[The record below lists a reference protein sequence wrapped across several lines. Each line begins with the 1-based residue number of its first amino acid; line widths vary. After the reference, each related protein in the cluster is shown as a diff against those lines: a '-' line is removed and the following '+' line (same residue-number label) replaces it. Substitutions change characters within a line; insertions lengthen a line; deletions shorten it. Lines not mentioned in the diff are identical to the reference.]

1 MFWHVAC
8 YCWGVTRM
16 DMKTKLI
23 FFIGIAF
30 VSVMASV
37 IGTEAWGQAMTLRD
51 CMEYAISNST
61 KVRIQQAEIGDAQ
74 IARRNAILKAFT
86 PSISGSSYAY
96 YNFGRSIDPET
107 NTYVTETSFHNG
119 YSVGAGLTLFNGFEA
134 VNNLKISKTSL
145 AIGQTQE
152 KQVEADICLAV
163 MEAYYNVVYFKRL
176 SDIYEA
182 QVAVAEASLQKLQ
195 KQEEI
200 GQKSH
205 ADVVQAEADLA
216 DRRYDAIEARNQ
228 YADQRT
234 NLADLMFWPVD
245 QELVID
251 TEIPGQAGT
260 REKREPRPS
269 GANDGGIVMPD
280 LIGHLNATDV
290 VDYALSHDP
299 GVKIAGWQA
308 ENARRELATARWQLL
323 PSLSLNAGWS
333 TSYFN
338 YPGQDLHL
346 DPYRDQL
353 RNHQGEYIQ
362 FSMSIPIYNRLQG
375 HDNIARKRNAVKK
388 MTAQYDQ
395 KRREVA
401 SEVQRAVQDRDGAQA
416 AYEQALRKASVQ
428 EEAYQL
434 NAKKMEQGL
443 ISSIEYQTATN
454 NYLRAQADEM
464 NSLFKYLI
472 KQAVVRYYNGVE
484 YINQ

>member
-1 MFWHVAC
+1 
-8 YCWGVTRM
+8 
-16 DMKTKLI
+16 
-23 FFIGIAF
+23 
-30 VSVMASV
+30 MASV
-37 IGTEAWGQAMTLRD
+37 IGTEARGQAMTLRD

-74 IARRNAILKAFT
+74 VARRNAVLKAFT
-86 PSISGSSYAY
+86 PTISGSTYAY

-107 NTYVTETSFHNG
+107 NIYVTETSFHNG
-119 YSVGAGLTLFNGFEA
+119 YSVGAGITLFDGFSA
-134 VNNLKISKTSL
+134 VNNLKISKTAL

-152 KQVEADICLAV
+152 KQVESDICLAV
-163 MEAYYNVVYFKRL
+163 MEAYYNVVYYKRL
-176 SDIYEA
+176 CDIYEA
-182 QVAVAEASLQKLQ
+182 QVAVAETTLQKLQ

-205 ADVVQAEADLA
+205 ADVVQADADLA
-216 DRRYDAIEARNQ
+216 DRRYDAINARNQ

-251 TEIPGQAGT
+251 TEIPGQAG
-260 REKREPRPS
+260 
-269 GANDGGIVMPD
+269 NDGGIVMPD
-280 LIGHLNATDV
+280 LIGHLDATDV

-338 YPGQDLHL
+338 YPGKDLQL
-346 DPYRDQL
+346 DPYATQL

-362 FSMSIPIYNRLQG
+362 FSMTIPIYNRLQG
-375 HDNIARKRNAVKK
+375 HDNIARKRNALKK

-401 SEVQRAVQDRDGAQA
+401 SEVQRAVQDRDGALA

>member
-1 MFWHVAC
+1 MAA
-8 YCWGVTRM
+8 G
-16 DMKTKLI
+16 
-23 FFIGIAF
+23 IGLAT
-30 VSVMASV
+30 VLSAQAR
-37 IGTEAWGQAMTLRD
+37 EARVMTLKD

-74 IARRNAILKAFT
+74 IARRNAVLKAFT
-86 PSISGSSYAY
+86 PNVSGNTYAY

-119 YSVGAGLTLFNGFEA
+119 YSVGAGITLFDGFSA

-163 MEAYYNVVYFKRL
+163 MEAYYNVVYYKRL
-176 SDIYEA
+176 TDIYEA
-182 QVAVAEASLQKLQ
+182 QVVTAESMLARAR

-200 GQKSH
+200 GQKSQ

-216 DRRYDAIEARNQ
+216 DRQYDAINAKNL
-228 YADQRT
+228 YNDQLM

-245 QELVID
+245 QELAVE
-251 TEIPGQAGT
+251 TEIPGLASLA
-260 REKREPRPS
+260 R
-269 GANDGGIVMPD
+269 NDEGIVMPD
-280 LIGHLNATDV
+280 LIGHLDATDV
-290 VDYALSHDP
+290 VDYALTNNP
-299 GVKIAGWQA
+299 AVKIAGWNLD
-308 ENARRELATARWQLL
+308 NARRELSTAIGQLL

-333 TSYFN
+333 TSFFN

-346 DPYRDQL
+346 DPYMDQL

-375 HDNIARKRNAVKK
+375 HDNVARKRNAVKK

-395 KRREVA
+395 KRRDVE
-401 SEVQRAVQDRDGAQA
+401 SEVRRAVQDRDGAESAYAQA
-416 AYEQALRKASVQ
+416 FRKAGVQEQAW
-428 EEAYQL
+428 QL
-434 NAKKMEQGL
+434 NAKKMEQGM
-443 ISSIEYQTATN
+443 ISPIEYQTATN
-454 NYLRAQADEM
+454 NYLRAKADEM

-472 KQAVVRYYNGVE
+472 KQAVVRYYNGTE

>member
-1 MFWHVAC
+1 MK
-8 YCWGVTRM
+8 M
-16 DMKTKLI
+16 DMKTKHI

-119 YSVGAGLTLFNGFEA
+119 YSVGAGITLFNGFEA

-176 SDIYEA
+176 CDIYEA

-251 TEIPGQAGT
+251 TEIGT
-260 REKREPRPS
+260 FTFAQEDKES
-269 GANDGGIVMPD
+269 VI
-280 LIGHLNATDV
+280 
-290 VDYALSHDP
+290 DYALSHDP

>member
-1 MFWHVAC
+1 M
-8 YCWGVTRM
+8 
-16 DMKTKLI
+16 
-23 FFIGIAF
+23 
-30 VSVMASV
+30 V
-37 IGTEAWGQAMTLRD
+37 IGLGLAPVMPAQARMARVMTLRD
-51 CMEYAISNST
+51 CMEYAVSNST
-61 KVRIQQAEIGDAQ
+61 KIRIQQAEIGDAQ
-74 IARRNAILKAFT
+74 IARRNALLNVFT
-86 PSISGSSYAY
+86 PSVSGNAYAY

-119 YSVGAGLTLFNGFEA
+119 YSLGAGIDLFNGFSA

-163 MEAYYNVVYFKRL
+163 MEAYCNVVYYKRL
-176 SDIYEA
+176 CDIYEA
-182 QVAVAEASLQKLQ
+182 QVLAAESMLKKVE

-200 GQKSH
+200 GQKSR

-216 DRRYDAIEARNQ
+216 DRKYDAINAKNM
-228 YADQRT
+228 YNDQLM

-251 TEIPGQAGT
+251 TENVIPGFTG
-260 REKREPRPS
+260 
-269 GANDGGIVMPD
+269 D
-280 LIGHLNATDV
+280 LSADEV
-290 VDYALSHDP
+290 VDFALANNP
-299 GVKIAGWQA
+299 AVKIAGWKA
-308 ENARRELATARWQLL
+308 DNARRELSTARWQLL
-323 PSLSLNAGWS
+323 PRLSLNTGWS

-338 YPGQDLHL
+338 YPGQDLNI
-346 DPYRDQL
+346 DPYMDQL

-362 FSMSIPIYNRLQG
+362 FSMSIPIYDRLQKNG
-375 HDNIARKRNAVKK
+375 NMARKRNAARK
-388 MTAQYDQ
+388 MAAEYDQ
-395 KRREVA
+395 KRRDVE
-401 SEVQRAVQDRDGAQA
+401 SEVRRAVQDCDGAAA
-416 AYEQALRKASVQ
+416 AYTQALKKARVQ

-454 NYLRAQADEM
+454 NFLKAQADEM
-464 NSLFKYLI
+464 NSLLKYFI

>member
-1 MFWHVAC
+1 LEENSMN
-8 YCWGVTRM
+8 
-16 DMKTKLI
+16 KTF
-23 FFIGIAF
+23 FFIGIAL
-30 VSVMASV
+30 VIVASV
-37 IGTEAWGQAMTLRD
+37 IGTEARGQAMSLRD

-61 KVRIQQAEIGDAQ
+61 KIRIQQAEIGDAQ
-74 IARRNAILKAFT
+74 IARRNAVLKTFT
-86 PSISGSSYAY
+86 PTISGSTYAY

-107 NTYVTETSFHNG
+107 NIYVTETSFHNG
-119 YSVGAGLTLFNGFEA
+119 YSLGAGITLFDGFSA
-134 VNNLKISKTSL
+134 VNNMKITKTAL

-163 MEAYYNVVYFKRL
+163 MEAYYNVVYYKRL
-176 SDIYEA
+176 CDIYEA
-182 QVAVAEASLQKLQ
+182 QVTVAEASLQKLQ

-216 DRRYDAIEARNQ
+216 NRRYDAIEARNM
-228 YADQRT
+228 YADQKT

-245 QELVID
+245 QELVINTD
-251 TEIPGQAGT
+251 CAVPGL
-260 REKREPRPS
+260 S
-269 GANDGGIVMPD
+269 GD
-280 LIGHLNATDV
+280 LTAEEVTS
-290 VDYALSHDP
+290 YALSHDP
-299 GVKIAGWQA
+299 GVKIAGWKV

-323 PSLSLNAGWS
+323 PSLSFNAGWS

-338 YPGQDLHL
+338 YPGQNLQL
-346 DPYRDQL
+346 DSYRDQL
-353 RNHQGEYIQ
+353 RNHQGEYLQ
-362 FSMSIPIYNRLQG
+362 LSMSIPIYNRLQG
-375 HDNIARKRNAVKK
+375 HDNIARKRNALKK
-388 MTAQYDQ
+388 MNAQYDQ

-401 SEVQRAVQDRDGAQA
+401 SEVQRAIQDRDGAQA
-416 AYEQALRKASVQ
+416 AYEQAFRMASVQ

-472 KQAVVRYYNGVE
+472 KQAVVRYYNGTE

>member
-1 MFWHVAC
+1 MV
-8 YCWGVTRM
+8 
-16 DMKTKLI
+16 
-23 FFIGIAF
+23 IGLGL
-30 VSVMASV
+30 ASV
-37 IGTEAWGQAMTLRD
+37 LTAQAQEARKMTLRD
-51 CMEYAISNST
+51 CMAYAISNST
-61 KVRIQQAEIGDAQ
+61 KMRIQQAETGDAQ
-74 IARRNAILKAFT
+74 IARRNAVLKAFT
-86 PSISGSSYAY
+86 PSVSGNTYAY

-119 YSVGAGLTLFNGFEA
+119 YSVGAGIDLFNGFSA

-145 AIGQTQE
+145 AIGQTKE

-163 MEAYYNVVYFKRL
+163 MEAYYNVVYYKRL
-176 SDIYEA
+176 VDIYEA
-182 QVAVAEASLQKLQ
+182 QAVTAESSLARLR

-216 DRRYDAIEARNQ
+216 DRQYEVINTRNM
-228 YADQRT
+228 YNDQLM

-251 TEIPGQAGT
+251 TEMPGQAGHDAT
-260 REKREPRPS
+260 VIPS
-269 GANDGGIVMPD
+269 QAGHDAFVILGQAGHGASVIPGLTGDI
-280 LIGHLNATDV
+280 NAADV
-290 VDYALSHDP
+290 VDFALANNP
-299 GVKIAGWQA
+299 AVKIAGWQA
-308 ENARRELATARWQLL
+308 DNAKRELATARWQLL
-323 PSLSLNAGWS
+323 PRLSLNTGWS

-338 YPGQDLHL
+338 YPGQDLNL

-362 FSMSIPIYNRLQG
+362 FSMSIPIYDRLQG
-375 HDNIARKRNAVKK
+375 HDNVARKRNAFKR

-395 KRREVA
+395 KRRDVA
-401 SEVQRAVQDRDGAQA
+401 SEVRRAVQDCDGAA
-416 AYEQALRKASVQ
+416 TAYEQALKKARVQ

-454 NYLRAQADEM
+454 NFLKAQADEM
-464 NSLFKYLI
+464 NSLLKYLI

-484 YINQ
+484 YVNQ

>member
-1 MFWHVAC
+1 MNIMVNKF
-8 YCWGVTRM
+8 
-16 DMKTKLI
+16 
-23 FFIGIAF
+23 FFIGIAL
-30 VSVMASV
+30 VTVMASV

-51 CMEYAISNST
+51 CMEYAVSNST

-74 IARRNAILKAFT
+74 IARRNAVLKAFT

-119 YSVGAGLTLFNGFEA
+119 YSVGAGITLFNGFEA

-251 TEIPGQAGT
+251 TEMPDQVGHDALFVIPGLTG
-260 REKREPRPS
+260 
-269 GANDGGIVMPD
+269 D
-280 LIGHLNATDV
+280 LSERDV

>member
-1 MFWHVAC
+1 M
-8 YCWGVTRM
+8 
-16 DMKTKLI
+16 
-23 FFIGIAF
+23 
-30 VSVMASV
+30 V
-37 IGTEAWGQAMTLRD
+37 IGFGLAPVWPAQAQLARKMTLHD

-61 KVRIQQAEIGDAQ
+61 KMRIQQAETGDAQ
-74 IARRNAILKAFT
+74 IARRNAVLRAFT
-86 PSISGSSYAY
+86 PSVSGNTYAY

-119 YSVGAGLTLFNGFEA
+119 YSVGAGIDLFNGFSA

-145 AIGQTQE
+145 AIGQTKE

-163 MEAYYNVVYFKRL
+163 MEAYYNVVYYKRL
-176 SDIYEA
+176 VDIYEA
-182 QVAVAEASLQKLQ
+182 QAVTAESSLARLR

-216 DRRYDAIEARNQ
+216 DRQYEVINTRNM
-228 YADQRT
+228 YNDQLM

-251 TEIPGQAGT
+251 TENVIP
-260 REKREPRPS
+260 S
-269 GANDGGIVMPD
+269 LDGD
-280 LIGHLNATDV
+280 LNAADV
-290 VDYALSHDP
+290 VDFALANNP
-299 GVKIAGWQA
+299 AAKIAGWQA
-308 ENARRELATARWQLL
+308 DNAKRELATARWQLL
-323 PSLSLNAGWS
+323 PRLSLNTGWS

-338 YPGQDLHL
+338 YPGQDLNL

-362 FSMSIPIYNRLQG
+362 FSMSIPIYDRLQG
-375 HDNIARKRNAVKK
+375 HDNVARKRNAFKR

-395 KRREVA
+395 KRRDVA
-401 SEVQRAVQDRDGAQA
+401 SEVRRAVQDCDGAA
-416 AYEQALRKASVQ
+416 TAYEQALQKSRVQ

-454 NYLRAQADEM
+454 NFLKAQADEM
-464 NSLFKYLI
+464 NSLLKYLI

-484 YINQ
+484 FINQ

>member
-1 MFWHVAC
+1 
-8 YCWGVTRM
+8 
-16 DMKTKLI
+16 MKTKHI

-119 YSVGAGLTLFNGFEA
+119 YSVGAGITLFNGFEA

-251 TEIPGQAGT
+251 TEIGT
-260 REKREPRPS
+260 FTFVQEDKES
-269 GANDGGIVMPD
+269 VI
-280 LIGHLNATDV
+280 
-290 VDYALSHDP
+290 DYALSHDP

-464 NSLFKYLI
+464 NSLFRYLI

>member
-1 MFWHVAC
+1 M
-8 YCWGVTRM
+8 
-16 DMKTKLI
+16 
-23 FFIGIAF
+23 
-30 VSVMASV
+30 V
-37 IGTEAWGQAMTLRD
+37 IGLGLAPVWPAQAQVARKMTLRD

-61 KVRIQQAEIGDAQ
+61 KMRIQQAETGDAQ
-74 IARRNAILKAFT
+74 IARRNAVLRAFT
-86 PSISGSSYAY
+86 PSVSGNTYAY

-119 YSVGAGLTLFNGFEA
+119 YSVGAGIDLFNGFSA

-145 AIGQTQE
+145 AIGQTKE

-163 MEAYYNVVYFKRL
+163 MEAYYNVVYYKRL
-176 SDIYEA
+176 VDIYEA
-182 QVAVAEASLQKLQ
+182 QAVTAESSLARLR

-216 DRRYDAIEARNQ
+216 DRQYEVINTRNM
-228 YADQRT
+228 YNDQLM

-251 TEIPGQAGT
+251 TENVIP
-260 REKREPRPS
+260 S
-269 GANDGGIVMPD
+269 LDGD
-280 LIGHLNATDV
+280 LNAADV
-290 VDYALSHDP
+290 VDFALANNP
-299 GVKIAGWQA
+299 AVKIAGWQA
-308 ENARRELATARWQLL
+308 DNAKRELATARWQLL
-323 PSLSLNAGWS
+323 PRLSLNAGWS

-338 YPGQDLHL
+338 YPGQDLNL

-362 FSMSIPIYNRLQG
+362 FSMSIPIYDRLQG
-375 HDNIARKRNAVKK
+375 HDNVARKRNAFKR

-395 KRREVA
+395 KRRDVA
-401 SEVQRAVQDRDGAQA
+401 SEVRRAVQDCDGAA
-416 AYEQALRKASVQ
+416 TAYEQALKKARVQ

-454 NYLRAQADEM
+454 NFLKAQADEM
-464 NSLFKYLI
+464 NSLLKYLI

>member
-1 MFWHVAC
+1 MV
-8 YCWGVTRM
+8 
-16 DMKTKLI
+16 KKI
-23 FFIGIAF
+23 FFIGIVLAT
-30 VSVMASV
+30 VVASAV
-37 IGTEAWGQAMTLRD
+37 GTEARGQEMTLHD
-51 CMEYAISNST
+51 CMAYAISNST
-61 KVRIQQAEIGDAQ
+61 KIRIQQAEIGDAQ
-74 IARRNAILKAFT
+74 IARRNAVLRAFT
-86 PSISGSSYAY
+86 PSVSGSTYAY

-119 YSVGAGLTLFNGFEA
+119 YSVGAGITLFDGFSA

-163 MEAYYNVVYFKRL
+163 MEAYYNVVYYKRL
-176 SDIYEA
+176 CDIYEA
-182 QVAVAEASLQKLQ
+182 QAVVAEASLQKLQ

-216 DRRYDAIEARNQ
+216 DRRYDVINARNTYNDRRMQ
-228 YADQRT
+228 
-234 NLADLMFWPVD
+234 LADLMFWPAD

-251 TEIPGQAGT
+251 TEFRSFGRKLPQDDSPAT
-260 REKREPRPS
+260 LSAPS
-269 GANDGGIVMPD
+269 VILSDSEESI
-280 LIGHLNATDV
+280 I
-290 VDYALSHDP
+290 DYALSHDP
-299 GVKIAGWQA
+299 AVKIALWQA
-308 ENARRELATARWQLL
+308 DNARRELSTARWQLL

-375 HDNIARKRNAVKK
+375 QDNIARKRNALKK

-395 KRREVA
+395 KRRDVE
-401 SEVQRAVQDRDGAQA
+401 SEVRRAIQDRDGAASAYLQA
-416 AYEQALRKASVQ
+416 QRKAEVQ
-428 EEAYQL
+428 EEAYRL
-434 NAKKMEQGL
+434 NVKKMEQGL

-454 NYLRAQADEM
+454 NYLRSKADEM
-464 NSLFKYLI
+464 NSIFQYLI

>member
-1 MFWHVAC
+1 MLYTMIRKTFLTVFCVVAL
-8 YCWGVTRM
+8 G
-16 DMKTKLI
+16 LI
-23 FFIGIAF
+23 PASAQRPGEG
-30 VSVMASV
+30 SV
-37 IGTEAWGQAMTLRD
+37 MTLRD
-51 CMEYAISNST
+51 CMAYAISNST

-74 IARRNAILKAFT
+74 IARRNAVLKAFT
-86 PSISGSSYAY
+86 PSVSGNTYAY

-119 YSVGAGLTLFNGFEA
+119 YSVGAGIDLFNGFSA
-134 VNNLKISKTSL
+134 VNNLKISKTAL

-163 MEAYYNVVYFKRL
+163 MEAYYNVVYYKRL
-176 SDIYEA
+176 VDIYEA
-182 QVAVAEASLQKLQ
+182 QAATAESSLARLR

-216 DRRYDAIEARNQ
+216 DRQYDVINTRNM
-228 YADQRT
+228 YNDQLM

-251 TEIPGQAGT
+251 TEMPGQAGQDAAVD
-260 REKREPRPS
+260 EIVDFAL
-269 GANDGGIVMPD
+269 ANNP
-280 LIGHLNATDV
+280 A
-290 VDYALSHDP
+290 
-299 GVKIAGWQA
+299 VKIAGWQA
-308 ENARRELATARWQLL
+308 ENARRELSTARWQLL
-323 PSLSLNAGWS
+323 PRLSLNTGWS

-338 YPGQDLHL
+338 YPGQNLNL
-346 DPYRDQL
+346 DPYREQL

-362 FSMSIPIYNRLQG
+362 FSMSIPIYDRLQG
-375 HDNIARKRNAVKK
+375 HDNVARKRNAFKR

-395 KRREVA
+395 KRRDVA
-401 SEVQRAVQDRDGAQA
+401 SEVRRAVQDCEGAA
-416 AYEQALRKASVQ
+416 TAYEQALKKARVQ

-454 NYLRAQADEM
+454 NFLKAQADEM
-464 NSLFKYLI
+464 NSLLKYLI

>member
-1 MFWHVAC
+1 
-8 YCWGVTRM
+8 
-16 DMKTKLI
+16 
-23 FFIGIAF
+23 
-30 VSVMASV
+30 
-37 IGTEAWGQAMTLRD
+37 MTLHD

-61 KVRIQQAEIGDAQ
+61 KMRIQQAETGDAQ
-74 IARRNAILKAFT
+74 IARRNAVLKAFT
-86 PSISGSSYAY
+86 PSVSGNTYAY

-119 YSVGAGLTLFNGFEA
+119 YSVGAGIDLFNGFSA

-145 AIGQTQE
+145 AIGQTKE

-163 MEAYYNVVYFKRL
+163 MEAYYNVVYYKRL
-176 SDIYEA
+176 VDIYEA
-182 QVAVAEASLQKLQ
+182 QAVTAESSLARLR

-216 DRRYDAIEARNQ
+216 DRQYEVINTRNM
-228 YADQRT
+228 YNDQLM

-251 TEIPGQAGT
+251 TENVIP
-260 REKREPRPS
+260 S
-269 GANDGGIVMPD
+269 LDGD
-280 LIGHLNATDV
+280 LNAADV
-290 VDYALSHDP
+290 VDFALANNP
-299 GVKIAGWQA
+299 AVKIAGWQA
-308 ENARRELATARWQLL
+308 DNAKRELATARWQLL
-323 PSLSLNAGWS
+323 PRLSLNTGWS

-362 FSMSIPIYNRLQG
+362 FSMSIPIYDRLQG
-375 HDNIARKRNAVKK
+375 HDNVARKRNAFKR

-395 KRREVA
+395 KRRDVA
-401 SEVQRAVQDRDGAQA
+401 SEVRRAVQDCDGAA
-416 AYEQALRKASVQ
+416 TAYEQALKKSRVQ

-454 NYLRAQADEM
+454 NFLKAQADEM
-464 NSLFKYLI
+464 NSLLKYLI

>member
-1 MFWHVAC
+1 MNIMVN
-8 YCWGVTRM
+8 
-16 DMKTKLI
+16 KI
-23 FFIGIAF
+23 FFIGIAL
-30 VSVMASV
+30 VTVMASV
-37 IGTEAWGQAMTLRD
+37 IGTEAWGQAMTLPD
-51 CMEYAISNST
+51 CMEYAVSNST

-74 IARRNAILKAFT
+74 IARRNAVLKAFT

-119 YSVGAGLTLFNGFEA
+119 YSVGAGITLFDGFSA
-134 VNNLKISKTSL
+134 VNNLKISKTAL

-182 QVAVAEASLQKLQ
+182 QVAVAEASLLKLQ

-245 QELVID
+245 QELVIN
-251 TEIPGQAGT
+251 TEMPDQVGHDALFVIPGLTG
-260 REKREPRPS
+260 
-269 GANDGGIVMPD
+269 D
-280 LIGHLNATDV
+280 LSERDV

-338 YPGQDLHL
+338 YPGQNLHL
-346 DPYRDQL
+346 DPYSDQL

-375 HDNIARKRNAVKK
+375 HDNVARKRNAVKK

>member
-1 MFWHVAC
+1 
-8 YCWGVTRM
+8 
-16 DMKTKLI
+16 
-23 FFIGIAF
+23 
-30 VSVMASV
+30 
-37 IGTEAWGQAMTLRD
+37 
-51 CMEYAISNST
+51 
-61 KVRIQQAEIGDAQ
+61 
-74 IARRNAILKAFT
+74 
-86 PSISGSSYAY
+86 
-96 YNFGRSIDPET
+96 
-107 NTYVTETSFHNG
+107 
-119 YSVGAGLTLFNGFEA
+119 
-134 VNNLKISKTSL
+134 
-145 AIGQTQE
+145 
-152 KQVEADICLAV
+152 
-163 MEAYYNVVYFKRL
+163 
-176 SDIYEA
+176 DIYEA
-182 QVAVAEASLQKLQ
+182 QVSVAEASLQKLQ

-251 TEIPGQAGT
+251 TEIGT
-260 REKREPRPS
+260 FTFALEDKES
-269 GANDGGIVMPD
+269 VI
-280 LIGHLNATDV
+280 
-290 VDYALSHDP
+290 DYALSHDP
-299 GVKIAGWQA
+299 GVKIAGWQV

-323 PSLSLNAGWS
+323 PSLSFNAGWS

-338 YPGQDLHL
+338 YPGKDIQV

-353 RNHQGEYIQ
+353 RNHQGEYLQ
-362 FSMSIPIYNRLQG
+362 LSMSIPIYNRLQG